1 MQKSWRQADHT
12 SEKGLSLDREVS
24 RSPLP
29 LLTRPWLNKAT
40 TLVASADFIPRLNGE
55 EDVEDIFGIN
65 SAYHHTK
72 PDMRFLNQENVK
84 A

>member
-1 MQKSWRQADHT
+1 MQKSWRQANLM
-12 SEKGLSLDREVS
+12 SQKGLSLDREVS

-29 LLTRPWLNKAT
+29 LLARPWLNKAT
-40 TLVASADFIPRLNGE
+40 TVVASADFIPRLNGE
-55 EDVEDIFGIN
+55 EDAEAILSIN

-72 PDMRFLNQENVK
+72 PDMWFLNQENVK